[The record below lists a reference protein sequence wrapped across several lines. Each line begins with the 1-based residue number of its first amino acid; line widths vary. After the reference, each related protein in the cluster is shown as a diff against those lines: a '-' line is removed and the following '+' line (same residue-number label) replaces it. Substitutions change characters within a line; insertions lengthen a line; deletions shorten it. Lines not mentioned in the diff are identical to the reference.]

1 MLHRLSSRASALGMA
16 LLLVISLVGGSFAS
30 GAGTAAAAASG
41 SSASVAASGSS
52 VSATEA
58 VYSAAEYVLGQGV
71 SSDWQAI
78 GLVQAGYQLPA
89 SYVTFLESQVKAGAA
104 KFSATDFART
114 VLAVKA
120 SGQDPTSYAGIN
132 LVEKVYGNTG
142 LKGTLNGYVFSLIA
156 LGSGDY
162 SIPAGAVWTKD
173 KLVQQILKSQ
183 NSDGGFTLVAGSASD
198 PDMTAMA
205 LTALSPYKG
214 QADVAAAGKK
224 AVAWLSKQQSSNGG
238 YGASS
243 ESVAQAIIALT
254 AYGIDPAGA
263 DFTKSG
269 ATLIS
274 HLLSFRLAD
283 GSFSHTLGT
292 GSNLLATEQALE
304 ALAAYGLYAKGSGNL
319 YDFTANPPAAKP
331 KVQVRVDVE
340 GPTASI
346 GGGTVYSGIA
356 LDALNKLAQAEGF
369 AVETKSSSFGIFV
382 AGIGGVESARF
393 GGYDGWMYTIQ
404 RGGKWLNVYD
414 AVDQLALQA
423 GDHLVF
429 YYGDYG
435 VTKLVDSVSYQPA
448 EPKEGTPLQVTVNSI
463 AWDFDGNP
471 VTAGAAGVTV
481 SIGGKTAV
489 TDDKGVASFGSDLPP
504 GSQTVEITGHR
515 ENAVPSVVRYTGSV
529 KVTSLT
535 IFSDEKQIS
544 PWAVA
549 SVHAVYNN
557 KLMEGVGS
565 GKPTFAPKAKITRAQ
580 FAALLLRLTGNEPSA
595 SGTVSFSDVKA
606 GSWYYGYV
614 AKAKAL
620 GLVGGVTATSFKPD
634 AYITRQDM
642 AVMIARAYKMSPL
655 TKTSFT
661 DSGKISSYALN
672 AVNAMTEKGYMTG
685 VGSTFDPQGLV
696 TREMAAVVASRL
708 P

>member
-1 MLHRLSSRASALGMA
+1 MLHRVYSRASALGMA

-41 SSASVAASGSS
+41 SSASAAASSSS
-52 VSATEA
+52 VSASEA
-58 VYSAAEYVLGQGV
+58 VYSAAEYVLSQGV
-71 SSDWQAI
+71 TSDWQAI
-78 GLVQAGYQLPA
+78 GLAQAGYQLPA
-89 SYVTFLESQVKAGAA
+89 SYVTSLESQVKTGAA
-104 KFSATDFART
+104 KYSATDYART

-120 SGQDPTSYAGIN
+120 AGQDPTSFAGVN

-162 SIPAGAVWTKD
+162 SIPSGAVWTTD

-183 NSDGGFTLVAGSASD
+183 NSDGGFTLIAGSASD

-224 AVAWLSKQQSSNGG
+224 AVAWLSEQQSLNGG

-243 ESVAQAIIALT
+243 ESVAQAIIALS

-263 DFTKSG
+263 DFTKNG

-274 HLLSFRLAD
+274 RLLSFRLAD
-283 GSFSHTLGT
+283 GSFSHTLGG
-292 GSNLLATEQALE
+292 GSNVLATEQALE
-304 ALAAYGLYAKGSGNL
+304 ALAAYGLYAKGNGNL
-319 YDFTANPPAAKP
+319 YDFTANPLAAKP

-382 AGIGGVESARF
+382 AGIGGVDSARF

-435 VTKLVDSVSYQPA
+435 VTKLVDSVTYQPA
-448 EPKEGTPLQVTVNSI
+448 EPKEGTPLQVTVSSL

-481 SIGGKTAV
+481 SIGGKKAV
-489 TDDKGVASFGSDLPP
+489 TDGKGVASFGSDLPP
-504 GSQTVEITGHR
+504 GSQTVEITGYK

-529 KVTSLT
+529 KVTALT
-535 IFSDEKQIS
+535 IFTDEKQIS

-549 SVHAVYNN
+549 SVHAVYNS

-580 FAALLLRLTGNEPSA
+580 FAALLLRLTGNEPSV
-595 SGTVSFSDVKA
+595 SGTASFSDVKA

-614 AKAKAL
+614 VKAKAL

-642 AVMIARAYKMSPL
+642 AVMIARAYKLSPL
-655 TKTSFT
+655 TKTTFT

-685 VGSTFDPQGLV
+685 IGSAFDPQGLV